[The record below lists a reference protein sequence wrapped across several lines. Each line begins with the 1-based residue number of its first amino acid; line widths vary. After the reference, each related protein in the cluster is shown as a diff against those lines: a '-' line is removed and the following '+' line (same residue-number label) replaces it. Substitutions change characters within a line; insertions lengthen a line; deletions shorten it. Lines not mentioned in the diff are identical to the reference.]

1 MRRFRKGSKGS
12 ITVFV
17 TWILIPTIFFT
28 GFLVDLARLKLYG
41 SQAVMTADN
50 YGATVLS
57 QYDNLLKELYGLF
70 AVTQDKQALEDL
82 EALQAYMKTS
92 FDPTQNTVDVL
103 NHGNYSGFMP
113 YKSANVNLDYN
124 LVQRS
129 QLRNNAVL
137 TTQIGDFM
145 RFRIVQQVAGDG
157 SKLMEP
163 LEQVLGT
170 ESDAKAIEKKMELD
184 EEAEK
189 LFEAARN
196 YYNELMDIMQYPQ
209 YIEDINSAYRKCK
222 TTFKEIEESSSYKTY
237 FAYETSDKESM
248 EAAVDKRDEIEKAKK
263 NSESTDKKLSSTEQA
278 LVDIYDAY
286 QKDEEAREEKLK
298 KKFNAAGD
306 KVDAAT
312 KVDPINFDNFD
323 SKVKELG
330 KKAEKI
336 VKMGDNLK
344 TLRAQLRQLL
354 TDESLTESLKEGI
367 QADLERMEELF
378 GQINY
383 YLEIAN
389 YIKDNNTSVND
400 SYDTAVQNMLE
411 QIKLSRDK
419 YLACEEVDYSDW
431 PDELD
436 KRLWKNFQTNDNYK
450 KLYES
455 LKKCFGGE
463 GDEDKGKKKKDDAD
477 KELKEAQDKVN
488 NDETTT
494 ARNIPDTFDF
504 GTSYTDTFELSDMAS
519 EAVGYYEVNSF
530 TNNLNQLLLKFYT
543 VQYDF
548 GMFSSRITNI
558 NADKDANKDAQ
569 AQGTKTSGET
579 TEEVEKDVSLTGYEL
594 CSKINYLY
602 QAELEYL
609 MGGSKNSVEN
619 LNATRNKILAVRGV
633 SNYAATYAIKEVNS
647 SIQGISNAAAV
658 INPILGL
665 AVNGAL
671 RLAVAGLETAWD
683 WDELKKGESVVFLK
697 TKLVDMTAYDKVVA
711 LIDYEKGKPEEKK
724 GFSMNYEQ
732 YLMVGLVF
740 LTSSDELSRRTADLI
755 ELNVNTVAQDIEQT
769 GEELQQTFRMDKA
782 YTAVDTTCSVHMDFV
797 VMPKGFAKAV
807 ATDESY
813 SQLEEFEK
821 NSYKFTVTRGY

>member
-28 GFLVDLARLKLYG
+28 GFMVDLARLKLYG

-70 AVTQDKQALEDL
+70 AVTQDEQALEDL
-82 EALQAYMKTS
+82 ETLQAYMKTS
-92 FDPTQNTVDVL
+92 FDPTQNTVEVL

-124 LVQRS
+124 PVQRS

-354 TDESLTESLKEGI
+354 TDESLTKSLKEGI

-383 YLEIAN
+383 YMEIAN

-419 YLACEEVDYSDW
+419 YLACEEVDYSEW

-436 KRLWKNFQTNDNYK
+436 ERLWKNFQTNNNYK

-463 GDEDKGKKKKDDAD
+463 GDEDTGNKKKD
-477 KELKEAQDKVN
+477 EANNMKKKAQEMVN

-494 ARNIPDTFDF
+494 ARNIPSTFDF

-548 GMFSSRITNI
+548 GMFSSRVTNK
-558 NADKDANKDAQ
+558 NADE
-569 AQGTKTSGET
+569 QGTETSGET

-633 SNYAATYAIKEVNS
+633 TNYAATYAIGDVNTC
-647 SIQGISNAAAV
+647 IQKISEAAAV

-671 RLAVAGLETAWD
+671 RLAVAGIETAYD
-683 WDELKKGESVVFLK
+683 WNALKEGKSVVFLK
-697 TKLVDMTAYDKVVA
+697 SKLIEMTAYSDVA
-711 LIDYEKGKPEEKK
+711 TLLGLSPAKEEEK

-813 SQLEEFEK
+813 SQLEELEK